1 MRTGQTARVSADVPD
16 PPDELW
22 YLGDGTKDGA
32 DGADAAGARRTRRTA
47 LIGLAVVLV
56 VAAVAITFA
65 ALVDTSA
72 LTTPTNPRS
81 AAERWGRALIRHD
94 SDGRHKLECSD
105 SRTGDV
111 AALVLVA
118 PSAVRVVSVRPNGH
132 DRWTVPLEVRGATGA
147 VQDTLPLTVVRRSG
161 RYLVC

>member
-1 MRTGQTARVSADVPD
+1 MSADVPE

-22 YLGDGTKDGA
+22 YLGNGEKEPA
-32 DGADAAGARRTRRTA
+32 DVEGARRTRRTA
-47 LIGLAVVLV
+47 LIGLAVVLL

-65 ALVDTSA
+65 ALVDTSG
-72 LTTPTNPRS
+72 LTTPASPRS
-81 AAERWGRALIRHD
+81 VAQRWGRALVAGD
-94 SDGRHKLECSD
+94 SGSRHKLECSG
-105 SRTGDV
+105 SQTGDL

-118 PSAVRVVSVRPNGH
+118 ASSVRVVSVQQRGP
-132 DRWTVPLEVRGATGA
+132 DRWSVPLEVRGPGGD